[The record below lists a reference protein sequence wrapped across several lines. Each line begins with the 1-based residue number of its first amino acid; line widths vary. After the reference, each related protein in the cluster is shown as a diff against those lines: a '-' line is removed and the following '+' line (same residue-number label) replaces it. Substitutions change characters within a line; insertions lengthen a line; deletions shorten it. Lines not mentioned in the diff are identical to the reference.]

1 MLCSLEVTALLS
13 HQTADLPPPGLR
25 EALDLVG
32 RLLPQSQPL
41 LLDATSVCLLDAGQ
55 DGRIKSVLQVLLGQ
69 SRALCKAHC
78 PDLLGEL
85 PALLGAHRPLL
96 VLCQV
101 DQDLDVLPQVQ
112 LGAYEDQRR
121 TRTVLT
127 DLWNPPGDQ
136 VAERAGADHA
146 VAEEEDVCVLVAQWP
161 EAVQL
166 VLQTRNQVRRNMAPQ
181 KTRLGSD
188 ITMLL
193 LLLQRHN

>member
-1 MLCSLEVTALLS
+1 M
-13 HQTADLPPPGLR
+13 
-25 EALDLVG
+25 
-32 RLLPQSQPL
+32 
-41 LLDATSVCLLDAGQ
+41 
-55 DGRIKSVLQVLLGQ
+55 
-69 SRALCKAHC
+69 
-78 PDLLGEL
+78 
-85 PALLGAHRPLL
+85 
-96 VLCQV
+96 
-101 DQDLDVLPQVQ
+101 
-112 LGAYEDQRR
+112 
-121 TRTVLT
+121 LT

-136 VAERAGADHA
+136 VAERAGADHT